1 MGQESVRASEFIP
14 ENIHKD
20 VAIDDPNDP
29 ELTPL
34 YYHTLGSRTVNNILH
49 QHYRGE
55 TEIDPKSPPAKHIKK
70 MDKVLKRFILSKPA
84 KVYTGIPVSVEHA
97 YEKYKADRS
106 KPIKLHLPAYTS
118 ATTKF
123 LQAISFSVGRGNNI
137 LMIELPIGTPAV
149 SLKKISSHEYEKEVL
164 LPRGIDI
171 KVQTTPEIITKY
183 GGKIYV
189 WKAVALGHSPI
200 EIFRNK

>member
-1 MGQESVRASEFIP
+1 MRASDFIH

-106 KPIKLHLPAYTS
+106 KPIKLHLT
-118 ATTKF
+118 
-123 LQAISFSVGRGNNI
+123 I
-137 LMIELPIGTPAV
+137 
-149 SLKKISSHEYEKEVL
+149 
-164 LPRGIDI
+164 
-171 KVQTTPEIITKY
+171 
-183 GGKIYV
+183 KIY
-189 WKAVALGHSPI
+189 H
-200 EIFRNK
+200 E

>member
-1 MGQESVRASEFIP
+1 MRAREFIP

-34 YYHTLGSRTVNNILH
+34 YRHTLGSRTVNNILH

-55 TEIDPKSPPAKHIKK
+55 TEIDPKSPEAKHIKK
-70 MDKVLKRFILSKPA
+70 MDKVLKRFSLSKPA
-84 KVYTGIPVSVEHA
+84 TVYTGIPVSVEHA
-97 YEKYKADRS
+97 YEKYKANRS

-118 ATTKF
+118 ASTRF

-149 SLKKISSHEYEKEVL
+149 SLKKISSHDYENEIL

-171 KVQTTPEIITKY
+171 EVQSTPEIVEKY

-189 WKAVALGHSPI
+189 WKAKALGHSPI
-200 EIFRNK
+200 EIFHNK

>member
-171 KVQTTPEIITKY
+171 KVQPTPEIITKY

>member
-1 MGQESVRASEFIP
+1 MGKESVRASEFIH

-55 TEIDPKSPPAKHIKK
+55 TEIDPKSPSAKHIKK

-84 KVYTGIPVSVEHA
+84 KVYTGIPISVEHA

-164 LPRGIDI
+164 LPRNTSLKFIGYDSVTIGDRNPMKIGIFQRMD
-171 KVQTTPEIITKY
+171 K
-183 GGKIYV
+183 
-189 WKAVALGHSPI
+189 
-200 EIFRNK
+200 

>member
-1 MGQESVRASEFIP
+1 MRANEFIP

-34 YYHTLGSRTVNNILH
+34 YYHSMGSRTVNNILH

-55 TEIDPKSPPAKHIKK
+55 TEIDPKSHAAKHIKK
-70 MDKVLKRFILSKPA
+70 MDKVLKRFSLSKPA

-106 KPIKLHLPAYTS
+106 KPIRLHLPAYTS
-118 ATTKF
+118 ASTKF
-123 LQAISFSVGRGNNI
+123 LQAISFSVGRGNNV

-149 SLKKISSHEYEKEVL
+149 SLKKISSHDYEKEVL

-171 KVQTTPEIITKY
+171 EVQPTPEIVEKY

-189 WKAVALGHSPI
+189 WKAKALGHSPI
-200 EIFRNK
+200 EIFSNK

>member
-1 MGQESVRASEFIP
+1 MGKESVRASDFIH

-171 KVQTTPEIITKY
+171 KVQPNPEIITKY